1 MEIGLVYSKQDPRQ
15 KEVREFVHRYVNEHG
30 ILAHF
35 VEVDQ
40 PVKKMK
46 LTIDGQLFVDS
57 RDMRRKDT
65 RRVLLSRADIA
76 RVLEQS
82 TWCL

>member
-1 MEIGLVYSKQDPRQ
+1 MEIGLVYSKHDPRQ
-15 KEVREFVHRYVNEHG
+15 AEVREFVHRYVDEHG

-35 VEVDQ
+35 VEREQ
-40 PVKKMK
+40 PVRKMK

-57 RDMRRKDT
+57 RDMPPKGT
-65 RRVLLSRADIA
+65 RRTVLSRTDIA
-76 RVLEQS
+76 HALEQC